1 MYQGLLHLHNLLR
14 WIILILLLLSIL
26 QSFQK
31 KHQLVKTSLWLMI
44 ATHITLLVGI
54 YQWLNGEL
62 GLSLIE
68 KNGMGQVMKDS
79 VFRFWAIEHLTAMLI
94 AIVLITIARG
104 FAKEGRYRTTSWLYV
119 ISLLLIIVSIPWPF
133 RADGLARPWFPG
145 M

>member
-44 ATHITLLVGI
+44 ATHITFLVGI

-68 KNGMGQVMKDS
+68 KNGMGPVMKDP
-79 VFRFWAIEHLTAMLI
+79 VFRFWAIEHITAMLI
-94 AIVLITIARG
+94 AIILITVARG
-104 FAKEGRYRTTSWLYV
+104 FAKEGRYRTTSWIYV

-133 RADGLARPWFPG
+133 RVDGLARPWFPG

>member
-68 KNGMGQVMKDS
+68 KNGMGQVMKDP

-94 AIVLITIARG
+94 AIVLITISRG